1 MSGGDPLRVGENFER
16 AFQDGD
22 IFGLVDAPMTENRP
36 FRKSRSECFSR
47 SCAGPETWTRHTDD
61 EMPLVPMR
69 DARQRHDLA
78 QSQPRELRRGR
89 PMLSAASRIPDCTL
103 RKAIFVYL
111 HACLFPHA
119 PYPSLDMLLRH
130 GLRPDNLLQMWSGT
144 DRDKPNRLYRRATC
158 NLGRGRIAI
167 TRTDGRH
174 VRYRGK
180 IRITLHHL

>member
-1 MSGGDPLRVGENFER
+1 MPGRKHGPAIRTMKCRRYQCAMRGSGTTLR
-16 AFQDGD
+16 
-22 IFGLVDAPMTENRP
+22 
-36 FRKSRSECFSR
+36 SRS
-47 SCAGPETWTRHTDD
+47 
-61 EMPLVPMR
+61 
-69 DARQRHDLA
+69 LA
-78 QSQPRELRRGR
+78 EAVRR
-89 PMLSAASRIPDCTL
+89 PMFSAASRIPDCTL

-119 PYPSLDMLLRH
+119 PYPSFDMLLRH

-144 DRDKPNRLYRRATC
+144 DRNKPNRLYRRATC

>member
-1 MSGGDPLRVGENFER
+1 MPGRKHGPAIRTMKCRWYQCAMRGSGTTLR
-16 AFQDGD
+16 
-22 IFGLVDAPMTENRP
+22 
-36 FRKSRSECFSR
+36 SRS
-47 SCAGPETWTRHTDD
+47 
-61 EMPLVPMR
+61 
-69 DARQRHDLA
+69 LA
-78 QSQPRELRRGR
+78 SFAEAVRR